1 MGLVGKFYKLRN
13 WEIKGQTIPGGIYR
27 EEAGFELVF
36 ATEVIDCYENKKEV
50 KFYSFEDK
58 RFLRRPIESFVED
71 SEEIPSIKVSEA
83 LRTLLKGSE
92 A

>member
-1 MGLVGKFYKLRN
+1 MGLAGKFYKLRK
-13 WEIKGQTIPGGIYR
+13 WEIKGDTIPGEIYR

-36 ATEVIDCYENKKEV
+36 ATEVIDCYENTQDV
-50 KFYSFEDK
+50 KYFSFEDK

-71 SEEIPSIKVSEA
+71 SEEIPSIKVSRA
-83 LRTLLKGSE
+83 LKKLLKGSE